1 MNRIAFLALLLL
13 LACFVPAAFAKSKPL
28 KSDVKP
34 EEIKSLLFFDPIASI
49 KYIETGNE
57 LVYNDSMSAIS
68 QKILLRLVTGY
79 RTELHLTGSIS
90 LEDTVLGR
98 EVVNEVQSVLQS
110 VNKFGN
116 LYCLQHTPVIDS
128 ILDSRGR
135 RFGLCMISLGFTRVK
150 GNYAKAKAKGYA
162 RYFLSNGWEY
172 ENPVPMNSAVV
183 AIIFD
188 AQKHEVAFFGASG
201 KPESPLKEE
210 LVHQRF
216 RKAFKGYFTLN

>member
-1 MNRIAFLALLLL
+1 MKKTAVLVILIFATGLAFN
-13 LACFVPAAFAKSKPL
+13 VSAKYKPL

-34 EEIKSLLFFDPIASI
+34 EEIKSLLFFDPMATI

-57 LVYNDSMSAIS
+57 AVYNDSMSAIS
-68 QKILLRLVTGY
+68 ERILLKVLLGY
-79 RTELHLTGSIS
+79 RQELHLSTCIS
-90 LEDTVLGR
+90 LEDTILGR
-98 EVVNEVQSVLQS
+98 KVVNEVQSVLQS

-162 RYFLSNGWEY
+162 RYFLSNGWED
-172 ENPVPMNSAVV
+172 ENPVPMNSSVV

-216 RKAFKGYFTLN
+216 REAFKGYFTLN